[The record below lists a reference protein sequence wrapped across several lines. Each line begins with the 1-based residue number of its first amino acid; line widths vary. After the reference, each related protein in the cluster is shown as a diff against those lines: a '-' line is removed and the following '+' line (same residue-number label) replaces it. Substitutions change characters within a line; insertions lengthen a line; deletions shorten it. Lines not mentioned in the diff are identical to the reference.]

1 MTERILSKL
10 DLWTLAR
17 LVAGY
22 TFKEDAF
29 PFHLHPQAETL
40 ARQLNVI
47 NYKDRELVLS
57 RNLTA
62 KEAQAVRAY
71 NFDQEQPPPPDSDR
85 DWTIMPARELKNLPP
100 LLWLVP
106 GEIAERGVTVLY
118 GESGAGKSFIGLDY
132 ALLLAQRLRVVYV
145 PTEGEAG
152 YRKRVA
158 AWCEHHHK
166 SEGDLWFM
174 FGSVSLFENDVFAE
188 MMTDWQKLK
197 PALVVIDTLAMAMTG
212 ADENSSGHM
221 GTVMK
226 HCRKINRTLG
236 AAVLLVHHTGKA
248 GVTERGSGALRGN
261 SDVMIKVSP
270 SDDLVLVECTK
281 TKDEAPFQSRY
292 IYLRPIAESLVP
304 VPGDKL
310 VRSIDDALTPN
321 QRKMLDALSLEVNR
335 DGISMRDLA
344 DMVSLSIGTTQ
355 RTLSNLLQK
364 EMIHKPHGSYA
375 ITGQGLKAIGKSESG
390 ESVKH
395 KSESHSLADESGES
409 GESHDSPLFANVI
422 QGDSP
427 DSRDSSLKPVI
438 HSDSLRT
445 PKRKNGKA
453 AISHWKV

>member
-1 MTERILSKL
+1 
-10 DLWTLAR
+10 
-17 LVAGY
+17 
-22 TFKEDAF
+22 
-29 PFHLHPQAETL
+29 
-40 ARQLNVI
+40 
-47 NYKDRELVLS
+47 
-57 RNLTA
+57 
-62 KEAQAVRAY
+62 
-71 NFDQEQPPPPDSDR
+71 
-85 DWTIMPARELKNLPP
+85 
-100 LLWLVP
+100 
-106 GEIAERGVTVLY
+106 
-118 GESGAGKSFIGLDY
+118 
-132 ALLLAQRLRVVYV
+132 
-145 PTEGEAG
+145 
-152 YRKRVA
+152 
-158 AWCEHHHK
+158 
-166 SEGDLWFM
+166 
-174 FGSVSLFENDVFAE
+174 
-188 MMTDWQKLK
+188 
-197 PALVVIDTLAMAMTG
+197 
-212 ADENSSGHM
+212 
-221 GTVMK
+221 
-226 HCRKINRTLG
+226 
-236 AAVLLVHHTGKA
+236 
-248 GVTERGSGALRGN
+248 
-261 SDVMIKVSP
+261 
-270 SDDLVLVECTK
+270 LVLVECTK